1 MIKKAVFPGSF
12 APFTKGHESVVLRAL
27 SLFDEIVIAVG
38 TNSEKNEY
46 FSLEEKCKWIEQV
59 FVNEPKVSVQKYEGL
74 TIDFCEKVS
83 ANYILRGL
91 RNSSDFKYEKGIA
104 QMNRSMKNH
113 IDTIF
118 IITEPEVSH
127 ISSTLVR
134 DVVKNGG
141 NISAFVP
148 KNVQDALLSK
158 YSV

>member
-27 SLFDEIVIAVG
+27 PLFDEIVIAVG

-46 FSLEEKCKWIEQV
+46 FSLEERCKWILQV
-59 FVNEPKVSVQKYEGL
+59 FANEPKINVQKYEGL
-74 TIDFCEKVS
+74 TIDFCEKVK

-104 QMNRSMKNH
+104 QMNRSMKKH

-141 NISAFVP
+141 NVSQFVP
-148 KNVQDALLSK
+148 EGVTI
-158 YSV
+158 

>member
-12 APFTKGHESVVLRAL
+12 APFTKGHESLVLRAL
-27 SLFDEIVIAVG
+27 PLFDEIVIAVG

-46 FSLEEKCKWIEQV
+46 FSLEERCKWIEQV

-74 TIDFCEKVS
+74 TIDFCEKIS

-141 NISAFVP
+141 DASQFVP
-148 KNVQDALLSK
+148 DGVTI
-158 YSV
+158 

>member
-1 MIKKAVFPGSF
+1 MNRKAVFPGSF
-12 APFTKGHESVVLRAL
+12 APFTKGHESIVLRAL
-27 SLFDEIVIAVG
+27 PLFDEIVIAVG

-46 FSLEEKCKWIEQV
+46 FSLEERCKWIEQV
-59 FVNEPKVSVQKYEGL
+59 FVNEPKVNVQKYEGL
-74 TIDFCEKVS
+74 TIDFCEKVK

-104 QMNRSMKNH
+104 QMNRSMKKY

-141 NISAFVP
+141 NVSQFVP
-148 KNVQDALLSK
+148 DGVTI
-158 YSV
+158 

>member
-1 MIKKAVFPGSF
+1 MMKIAVFPGSF

-27 SLFDEIVIAVG
+27 QLFDEIVIGVG

-46 FSLEEKCKWIEQV
+46 FSLEERCKWIEQV
-59 FVNEPKVSVQKYEGL
+59 FINEPKISVQKYEGL
-74 TIDFCEKVS
+74 TIDFCEKVG

-91 RNSSDFKYEKGIA
+91 RNSNDFKYEKGIS
-104 QMNRSMKNH
+104 QMNRSMKND

-134 DVVKNGG
+134 DIVKNGG
-141 NISAFVP
+141 DVSQFIPDGVNI
-148 KNVQDALLSK
+148 
-158 YSV
+158 

>member
-27 SLFDEIVIAVG
+27 TLFDEIVIAVG
-38 TNSEKNEY
+38 TNSEKNKY
-46 FSLEEKCKWIEQV
+46 FSLEERCKWIEQV
-59 FVNEPKVSVQKYEGL
+59 FVKEPKVSVQKYEGL
-74 TIDFCEKVS
+74 TIDFCEEVK

-91 RNSSDFKYEKGIA
+91 RNSSDFNYEKGIA

-113 IDTIF
+113 IETIF

-134 DVVKNGG
+134 DVFKNGG
-141 NISAFVP
+141 NVSQFVP
-148 KNVQDALLSK
+148 DGVTI
-158 YSV
+158 

>member
-27 SLFDEIVIAVG
+27 PLFDEIVIAVG
-38 TNSEKNEY
+38 NNNEKNDY
-46 FSLEEKCKWIEQV
+46 FSLEERCKWIEQV
-59 FVNEPKVSVQKYEGL
+59 FVNEPKVSVQNYEGL

-134 DVVKNGG
+134 DILKNGG
-141 NISAFVP
+141 DVSQFVP
-148 KNVQDALLSK
+148 DGVTI
-158 YSV
+158 

>member
-27 SLFDEIVIAVG
+27 PLFDEIVIAVG
-38 TNSEKNEY
+38 SNSEKNEY
-46 FSLEEKCKWIEQV
+46 FSLEERCKWIEQV
-59 FVNEPKVSVQKYEGL
+59 FVNEPKISVQNYEGL
-74 TIDFCEKVS
+74 TIDFCEKVK

-104 QMNRSMKNH
+104 QMNRSMKNY

-134 DVVKNGG
+134 NIVKNRGDV
-141 NISAFVP
+141 SQFVP
-148 KNVQDALLSK
+148 DGVTI
-158 YSV
+158 

>member
-27 SLFDEIVIAVG
+27 PLFDEIVIAVG
-38 TNSEKNEY
+38 TNNEKKEY
-46 FSLEEKCKWIEQV
+46 FSLEERCKWIEQV
-59 FVNEPKVSVQKYEGL
+59 FAKEPKVSVQKYQGL
-74 TIDFCEKVS
+74 TIDFCEKVK

-91 RNSSDFKYEKGIA
+91 RNSSDFKYEKSIA

-118 IITEPEVSH
+118 IVTEPEVSH

-141 NISAFVP
+141 NVSQFIPDGVTI
-148 KNVQDALLSK
+148 
-158 YSV
+158 

>member
-1 MIKKAVFPGSF
+1 MIKKVVFPGSF

-27 SLFDEIVIAVG
+27 PLFDEIVVAVG
-38 TNSEKNEY
+38 TNNEKNEY
-46 FSLEEKCKWIEQV
+46 FSLEERCRWIEQI
-59 FVNEPKVSVQKYEGL
+59 FANEPKVSVQRYEGL
-74 TIDFCEKVS
+74 TIDFCEKVK

-104 QMNRSMKNH
+104 QMNRCMKNQ

-141 NISAFVP
+141 DVSEFLPDGVTI
-148 KNVQDALLSK
+148 
-158 YSV
+158 

>member
-27 SLFDEIVIAVG
+27 PLFDEIVIAVG

-46 FSLEEKCKWIEQV
+46 FSLEERCKWIEQV
-59 FVNEPKVSVQKYEGL
+59 FVNESKVSVQKYEGL

-83 ANYILRGL
+83 ANYIIRGL

-113 IDTIF
+113 IETIF

-134 DVVKNGG
+134 DVFKNGG
-141 NISAFVP
+141 NVSQFVP
-148 KNVQDALLSK
+148 DGVTI
-158 YSV
+158 

>member
-27 SLFDEIVIAVG
+27 PLFDEIVIAVG

-46 FSLEEKCKWIEQV
+46 FSLEERYKWILQV
-59 FVNEPKVSVQKYEGL
+59 FTNEPKISVQKYEGL
-74 TIDFCEKVS
+74 TIDFCEKVK

-104 QMNRSMKNH
+104 QMNRSMKKH

-141 NISAFVP
+141 NVSQFVP
-148 KNVQDALLSK
+148 EGVTI
-158 YSV
+158 

>member
-12 APFTKGHESVVLRAL
+12 APFTKGHESLVLRAL
-27 SLFDEIVIAVG
+27 PLFDEIVIAVG
-38 TNSEKNEY
+38 TNREKNEY
-46 FSLEEKCKWIEQV
+46 FSLEKRCKWIEQV
-59 FVNEPKVSVQKYEGL
+59 FANESKVRVQRYEGL
-74 TIDFCEKVS
+74 TIDFCEKVK
-83 ANYILRGL
+83 AKYILRGL

-141 NISAFVP
+141 DVSQFIPDGVNI
-148 KNVQDALLSK
+148 
-158 YSV
+158 